1 MLRLL
6 RTIGNGVRALGRG
19 RDLAGRVAALE
30 TRVRRDQ
37 ARWVRRRVKWLDE
50 RAQLVRRKAL
60 LHREVPSKDALR
72 ELLPLRARTVA
83 ARASA
88 ARAAEYDARLQAISA
103 PYREAIAAL
112 AQPRADLAATSLL
125 GVTWWVPVPSSLKA
139 AARDRFIAEQRF
151 PFRTLTQTREFA
163 GGPIMLDIGANIG
176 RMSIPRV
183 ILGDFARAY
192 CAEPDP
198 LNYAALVRNVAAN
211 GLCGL
216 VLPDQAAI
224 GAATGRAR
232 LEQGKYPGSQ
242 RLVGADRPGETTIEV
257 PCFTLDDWC
266 RRLSID
272 PELVH
277 YVKLDTQ
284 GWELYV
290 LRGAMELLQHR
301 HIAWQIEIA
310 PDFLQ
315 AAGTPAQTL
324 FEFCADQFTDFID
337 LDKTAVGPRVRRTHE
352 LAASLDYLIGR
363 KAPTDVILFNRSS

>member
-1 MLRLL
+1 
-6 RTIGNGVRALGRG
+6 VRALGQG
-19 RDLAGRVAALE
+19 RDLAGRVTALE
-30 TRVRRDQ
+30 TRARRDQ

-83 ARASA
+83 ARASE
-88 ARAAEYDARLQAISA
+88 ARAAEYDARLQAISV
-103 PYREAIAAL
+103 PYRETIAAL

-125 GVTWWVPVPSSLKA
+125 GVTWWVPLPASLQA

-183 ILGDFARAY
+183 ILGDFVRAY

-216 VLPDQAAI
+216 VLPDQVAI

-242 RLVGADRPGETTIEV
+242 RLVGADRFVETTIEV
-257 PCFTLDDWC
+257 PCFTLGDWC

-290 LRGAMELLQHR
+290 LRGALELLQHR

-324 FEFCADQFTDFID
+324 FEFCADHFTDFID

-352 LAASLDYLIGR
+352 LAASLEYLIGR
-363 KAPTDVILFNRSS
+363 KAPTDVILFNRGN

>member
-1 MLRLL
+1 M
-6 RTIGNGVRALGRG
+6 RALGQG
-19 RDLAGRVAALE
+19 RDLSSRVAALE

-37 ARWVRRRVKWLDE
+37 ERWGRRRVKWLDD

-83 ARASA
+83 ARAAHAGA
-88 ARAAEYDARLQAISA
+88 ADSDARLQAVST

-112 AQPRADLAATSLL
+112 AQPRDDLAATSLL
-125 GVTWWVPVPSSLKA
+125 GVTWWVPLPPSLRG

-183 ILGDFARAY
+183 ILGDFTRAY
-192 CAEPDP
+192 CVEPDP

-211 GLCGL
+211 GLRGL

-224 GAATGRAR
+224 GATTGRAQ

-242 RLVGADRPGETTIEV
+242 RLVGSERAGETTIEV

-290 LRGAMELLQHR
+290 LQGALELLRHR

-324 FEFCADQFTDFID
+324 FEFCAEHFTDFID
-337 LDKTAVGPRVRRTHE
+337 LDKTAVGPRVRSTRE
-352 LAASLDYLIGR
+352 LAASLDYLVGR
-363 KAPTDVILFNRSS
+363 KAPTDVILFNRNSPATSSFR